1 MEAREAQGG
10 SSGSGSRTPA
20 SMGLLRALL
29 PRTHT
34 VAAPTVVASTTK
46 PPARQHAELGTI
58 NYVNLRG
65 THGDV
70 DAALA
75 AAKAENKPIFANFV
89 EFPG

>member
-1 MEAREAQGG
+1 MGFLR
-10 SSGSGSRTPA
+10 
-20 SMGLLRALL
+20 GLLPG
-29 PRTHT
+29 PRKADASPIVTT
-34 VAAPTVVASTTK
+34 AAAFSK

-70 DAALA
+70 ALALA
-75 AAKAENKPIFANFV
+75 AAEASGLPILANFV